1 MKKLLLVILSVIWLG
16 ANAQESNGEKKLWA
30 KSFLNQKAPELI
42 VEQWITTKP
51 ETEGKFVLI
60 DFWATWCAPCRK
72 AIPEL
77 NSFHKLF
84 TNDLVVI
91 GLSKETAEK
100 VTSMKEP
107 VIEYSSAIDTKN
119 RTYTAFGV
127 KGIPHCVLIDPNGV
141 VRWEGFPM
149 LEGFEL
155 TEKVIRELITKY
167 KTSNLL
173 STPNKTTIS
182 IEELSELVNE
192 SNEIAKMNII
202 KEVQERQSKLI
213 EKYKEHQFTLQDF
226 DNLQFTK
233 VKDFNYSKTI
243 RLVFYPSLDR
253 ISKERSVNGARA
265 AYLKMSYY
273 PYDESKNG
281 RYDNEIKRVNLYE
294 ECINHAAFA
303 ELVSGDNK
311 FAISIFSFLQIMNTN
326 ALKQTHL
333 LDGIYS
339 ALKLN
344 RSFEV
349 SWGAA
354 NVFNV
359 ISSNSLGLA
368 KDSVEAFRK
377 LISTKTKEAID
388 SIETYPEKYA
398 TNEKLVDKIKSSFE
412 FLNSSFAKG
421 EFLNNPAPEI
431 EFIWCSNADIK
442 RLSDTKGKVTIID
455 FWATWCGPCVRS
467 FGNMRELQER
477 YKDYQVTIIGV
488 TSIQGSHTDRKNN
501 IKIDTKGDPDKELSF
516 MPTFIKDMDI
526 TWNIAFSKNTV
537 FNISYGVSGIP
548 HVAIIDANGK
558 VRYNGLNPNSNP
570 SIEAEKI
577 DALLKEAGLTFPAN
591 PMEKKV
597 VKE

>member
-16 ANAQESNGEKKLWA
+16 ANAQETNGEKKLWA

-42 VEQWITTKP
+42 VEQWITPKP
-51 ETEGKFVLI
+51 VTEGKFVLI

-107 VIEYSSAIDTKN
+107 VIEYSSAIDTKS
-119 RTYTAFGV
+119 RTYSAFEV
-127 KGIPHCVLIDPNGV
+127 KGIPHCVLIDPSGV
-141 VRWEGFPM
+141 VRWEGFPL
-149 LEGFEL
+149 LEGYEL
-155 TEKVIRELITKY
+155 TEKVVSELIAKY
-167 KTSNLL
+167 KSGNVQ
-173 STPNKTTIS
+173 SAQNKATIS

-192 SNEIAKMNII
+192 SNEIVKMNII
-202 KEVQERQSKLI
+202 KEAQERQSKLI
-213 EKYKEHQFTLQDF
+213 EKYKEHQFTLEDF

-243 RLVFYPSLDR
+243 RLVFYPSLER
-253 ISKERSVNGARA
+253 ISKERSVKGARA
-265 AYLKMSYY
+265 SYLIMSYY

-281 RYDNEIKRVNLYE
+281 RYDSEIKRVNLYE

-311 FAISIFSFLQIMNTN
+311 FATSIFSFLQIMNTN

-431 EFIWCSNADIK
+431 EF
-442 RLSDTKGKVTIID
+442 
-455 FWATWCGPCVRS
+455 
-467 FGNMRELQER
+467 
-477 YKDYQVTIIGV
+477 
-488 TSIQGSHTDRKNN
+488 
-501 IKIDTKGDPDKELSF
+501 
-516 MPTFIKDMDI
+516 
-526 TWNIAFSKNTV
+526 
-537 FNISYGVSGIP
+537 
-548 HVAIIDANGK
+548 
-558 VRYNGLNPNSNP
+558 
-570 SIEAEKI
+570 
-577 DALLKEAGLTFPAN
+577 
-591 PMEKKV
+591 
-597 VKE
+597 

>member
-16 ANAQESNGEKKLWA
+16 ANAQETNGEKKLWA

-42 VEQWITTKP
+42 VEQWITPKP

-77 NSFHKLF
+77 NTFYKLF
-84 TNDLVVI
+84 TDDLVVI
-91 GLSKETAEK
+91 GLSKESAEK

-107 VIEYSSAIDTKN
+107 VIEYSSAIDTKS
-119 RTYTAFGV
+119 RTYTAFEV
-127 KGIPHCVLIDPNGV
+127 KGIPHCVLIDPSGV
-141 VRWEGFPM
+141 VRWEGFP
-149 LEGFEL
+149 LLQGYEL
-155 TEKVIRELITKY
+155 TEKVIKELIAKY
-167 KTSNLL
+167 KATNVH
-173 STPNKTTIS
+173 STPNNSTIS

-192 SNEIAKMNII
+192 SNEIVKLNIV
-202 KEVQERQSKLI
+202 KEAQERQTKLI
-213 EKYKEHQFTLQDF
+213 EKYNEHQFTLKDF

-243 RLVFYPSLDR
+243 RLIFYPSLDR

-281 RYDNEIKRVNLYE
+281 RFDNEIKRVNLYE
-294 ECINHAAFA
+294 ECTNHPAFA
-303 ELVSGDNK
+303 ELVSADNK
-311 FAISIFSFLQIMNTN
+311 FAISIFSFFQILNTS
-326 ALKQTHL
+326 AIKQTHL
-333 LDGIYS
+333 LDNIYS
-339 ALKLN
+339 ALKFN
-344 RSFEV
+344 RSFDV
-349 SWGAA
+349 SGGVA

-359 ISSNSLGLA
+359 ISSNSLGLN

-388 SIETYPEKYA
+388 SIELYPEKYA
-398 TNEKLVDKIKSSFE
+398 TNEKLVIKIKSSYE

-421 EFLNNPAPEI
+421 EFINNPAPEI
-431 EFIWCSNADIK
+431 EFIWCSNPHIK

-501 IKIDTKGDPDKELSF
+501 KKIDTNGDPDKEISY
-516 MPTFIKDMDI
+516 MPSFIKDMDI
-526 TWNIAFSKNTV
+526 TWNIAFSKDNV
-537 FNISYGVSGIP
+537 FSSSYGVTGIP
-548 HVAIIDANGK
+548 HVVIIDAKGD
-558 VRYNGLNPNSNP
+558 VRFSGINPNSDP
-570 SIEAEKI
+570 VHEAEKI
-577 DALLKEAGLTFPAN
+577 DALLKEAGLQFPTS
-591 PMEKKV
+591 PMTKIL
-597 VKE
+597 

>member
-16 ANAQESNGEKKLWA
+16 ANAQETNGEKKLWA

-42 VEQWITTKP
+42 VEQWITPKP

-100 VTSMKEP
+100 VISMKEP
-107 VIEYSSAIDTKN
+107 VIEYSSAIDTKS

-149 LEGFEL
+149 LEGYEL

-213 EKYKEHQFTLQDF
+213 EKYKEHQFTLEDF

-243 RLVFYPSLDR
+243 RLIFYPSLDR

-294 ECINHAAFA
+294 ECTNHPSFA
-303 ELVSGDNK
+303 ELVSADNK
-311 FAISIFSFLQIMNTN
+311 LASSIFSFLQILNTT
-326 ALKQTHL
+326 AMKQTHL

-339 ALKLN
+339 ALKFN
-344 RSFEV
+344 RSFDV
-349 SWGAA
+349 STGAA
-354 NVFNV
+354 SVFNV
-359 ISSNSLGLA
+359 ISSNNLGLA

-398 TNEKLVDKIKSSFE
+398 TNEKLVNKIKSSFE

-537 FNISYGVSGIP
+537 FNSSYGVSGIP

-558 VRYNGLNPNSNP
+558 VRYNGLNPNNNP

-577 DALLKEAGLTFPAN
+577 DALLKEAGLQFPTS
-591 PMEKKV
+591 PMTKNL
-597 VKE
+597 